1 MRKIYILF
9 FLLSIICVGC
19 SKSIEYTYI
28 PDVVISDNNLD
39 EEIDAIGSN
48 KQSSDDSVIY
58 DKETEDDENE
68 NDLIKPDDKKI
79 SFIDYMDGNNLDYFG
94 KVIYFTPD
102 DNVYTNLLDSI
113 YDKFSLVFDLDNDG
127 KEEAFVCDV
136 IEYDDK
142 SIRINSLYFVDEQM
156 NMNIIS
162 SGDYIE
168 FNIEQYLLKNEEYS
182 FVTMNGYEGV
192 DPVGHILSFINDE
205 WVIITDELL
214 KTGHKF
220 FLSENEILWI
230 RSGYMNCYD
239 IDEDADEGFWN
250 GRSYIPYFYK
260 IENGELVLITSEE
273 KNINELNEIA
283 VFNVDE
289 YSDVESV
296 QFLLCE
302 NGELEVNYV
311 IANTLGFNFYS
322 DVYYIDDNTWV
333 YKYTVAGYY
342 VPDPT
347 DYSKT
352 DWEFIEEL

>member
-1 MRKIYILF
+1 
-9 FLLSIICVGC
+9 
-19 SKSIEYTYI
+19 
-28 PDVVISDNNLD
+28 
-39 EEIDAIGSN
+39 
-48 KQSSDDSVIY
+48 
-58 DKETEDDENE
+58 
-68 NDLIKPDDKKI
+68 
-79 SFIDYMDGNNLDYFG
+79 
-94 KVIYFTPD
+94 
-102 DNVYTNLLDSI
+102 
-113 YDKFSLVFDLDNDG
+113 
-127 KEEAFVCDV
+127 
-136 IEYDDK
+136 
-142 SIRINSLYFVDEQM
+142 
-156 NMNIIS
+156 
-162 SGDYIE
+162 
-168 FNIEQYLLKNEEYS
+168 
-182 FVTMNGYEGV
+182 
-192 DPVGHILSFINDE
+192 
-205 WVIITDELL
+205 
-214 KTGHKF
+214 
-220 FLSENEILWI
+220 
-230 RSGYMNCYD
+230 MNCYD

-283 VFNVDE
+283 VFNIDE

-322 DVYYIDDNTWV
+322 DVYYIDDNTWL